1 MADPSLDPGTGN
13 DSDGVGP
20 DRGSIASM
28 PRWVKVFLIV
38 TAVVVLLL
46 MILVLTSGGHGPGR
60 HMSGGGVGGPA
71 DASEGM
77 VRTVEVATLDTM
89 AFEPSEVD
97 VSAGE
102 TVTFLIHYRAGMR
115 GEITIT

>member
-1 MADPSLDPGTGN
+1 MADPSLDPGTG
-13 DSDGVGP
+13 DDTAGGP
-20 DRGSIASM
+20 NRGSPAGM

-38 TAVVVLLL
+38 TAAVVLLII
-46 MILVLTSGGHGPGR
+46 ILLLTSGGHGPGR

-89 AFEPSEVD
+89 AFEPSEVH

-115 GEITIT
+115 GKIMIT